1 MKSPD
6 AFNLAK
12 LPSRAP
18 AEFHKT
24 ATLRQMKSVKQELI
38 ALQDRLYAENKRSI
52 LVVLQGMD
60 ASGKDGLIRRV
71 FSGLNPQGVRVHSF
85 KEPTELE
92 LAHDFLWRVHQQ
104 TPPKGMIHVF
114 NRSHYE
120 DVLVTRV
127 QGLITPEEARRRF
140 VAINNFEKLLQQAG
154 TTVLKFYLH
163 VSEKEQRE
171 RLEERVTDPEKR
183 WKYEAGDEDKAKQ
196 WPAYRAVYE
205 DVFEHCN
212 PATCPWQLVPADQNW
227 YKAFAVAKTLHD
239 TLVELDPQYPSSKDE
254 RPKAEATR

>member
-1 MKSPD
+1 MKKSETI
-6 AFNLAK
+6 NLAK

-18 AEFHKT
+18 SDFHKET
-24 ATLRQMKSVKQELI
+24 TLRETKRIRQEMI
-38 ALQDRLYAENKRSI
+38 DLQNRLYAENQRSV
-52 LVVLQGMD
+52 LVILQGMD

-71 FSGLNPQGVRVHSF
+71 FSGINPQGVRVHSF

-104 TPPKGMIHVF
+104 VPPKGMIHVF

-127 QGLITPEEARRRF
+127 AGLVSNEEAKRRF
-140 VAINNFEKLLQQAG
+140 TAINNFEKLLQQAG

-171 RLEERVTDPEKR
+171 RLLERVTDPEKR

-212 PATCPWQLVPADQNW
+212 PSACPWHLVPADQNW
-227 YKAFAVAKTLHD
+227 YKAYVVARTLRD
-239 TLVELDPQYPSSKDE
+239 ALVKLDPQYPASKE
-254 RPKAEATR
+254 QRPEPNATR